1 MSSKIQVRRDT
12 HANWVSTNPKLSVG
26 EIAYETDT
34 GKFKIGNG
42 NDFYTDL
49 YFSALKTD
57 GGDMY
62 GEIDMHQSKIINLPN
77 PTSNNDAARKKYV
90 DDEINATISN
100 SEAYADI
107 AATTA
112 VGNHNSASTSV
123 HGIADTYALATKTY
137 ADTAVSTHSD
147 DTTNVHGIT
156 DTSALATKTYADTAV
171 STHSDDTTN
180 VHGITDTS
188 ALATK
193 TYADTAV
200 STHNYD
206 TTNVH
211 GIANTSELATK
222 TYADSSA
229 GTAQSNAEGFATT
242 AVSNHNSATTSVHG
256 ITDTSALATK
266 TYADTS
272 VSIHNSATTSVHGI
286 ADTSALATK
295 TYADSAA
302 SGAVS
307 THNSATTSVHGITD
321 TSALATKTYAD
332 TSVSIHNSATTSVH
346 GIADTSALATKTY
359 AETYTNTQITNL
371 INGAPSTLDTLK
383 ELSDALGAD
392 KDFAT
397 TVTNSIAT
405 KLPKAG
411 GTMSGNIAM
420 GSNSITG
427 LAAPSSD
434 NDAAT
439 KKYVDDQT
447 TTDIAEGTSLYFT
460 DERAQDAIGNN
471 LGTGLSY
478 NDSTGAISNSGVTAF
493 NTRTGSVSLS
503 DTDVTDAL
511 GYTPVD
517 VADFGSYQ
525 SSTSTDIL
533 NAITTAE
540 NYTDTVVG
548 LLTTTDISEGTGLY
562 FTDERAQDAIG
573 NNVGTGLSYND
584 STGAISVNTSTI
596 QARVTNVSDTEIG
609 YLDGVTSAIQTQINA
624 KAPTASPTFTGT
636 VSGITSTHVGLGNV
650 DNTSD
655 TNKPVSTAGQTAL
668 DLKANLASP
677 TFTGTVTLPSGTV
690 TSSMIADSTIVNADI
705 SSSAAI
711 ELSKLATN
719 PLVRAN
725 HTGTQAASTISDFD
739 TQVRTSKVTDLTAP
753 TGSFSMNSQKI
764 TNLLTPT
771 SDNDAAN
778 KAYVDA
784 AVNGINIH
792 ESVVAATTTTIG
804 YTYSNGTSGVGATL
818 ASSGNGTLALDGVS
832 LAVGNRILVKNQ
844 TDAKQNGIYV
854 VTTLGSGSSTWL
866 ITRATDYDLAGE
878 VSAGDFIFVKGGTL
892 NANTGWIQTSDVTT
906 VGTDSL
912 SFTQFSGAG
921 AYTAST
927 GLTLTGTVF
936 SIDTATTVDK
946 TTAQTLTNKTLTSPT
961 LTTPALGVATATSI
975 NGTSIP
981 SSATLITT
989 SDTGTVTNNM
999 LAGSIA
1005 NNKLS
1010 NSTTTIGSTA
1020 ISLGS
1025 SATTIAGLTSVTST
1039 GFTGALTGNA
1049 STVTNGVY
1057 TTDTG
1062 TITNTMLAGSIA
1074 PSKITGT
1081 AIVGTDLGTGVA
1093 TFLATPTSANLAA
1106 ALTDETGSTS
1116 TPKVVFSNTP
1126 AITSPLISTKLSL
1139 YTNAYIE
1146 FEGSTVDANKT
1157 TLTVVDPT
1165 AARTITLPN
1174 ATGTVVLKDT
1184 TDTLTN
1190 KTLTLPIISSISN
1203 TGTLTLPTSTD
1214 TLVGRDTTDTLTNKT
1229 INGANNTLTVRL
1241 GNDVSGQLPIA
1252 NGGTGA
1258 TTAMT
1263 AATALLPLQTSN
1275 SGKYL
1280 TNDGA
1285 GTLSWASVS
1294 GYNAP
1299 TIGSTSIGSGSTV
1312 TTIAG
1317 LTLSSPSITPSASF
1331 NGSTSGYTS
1340 LQASAIAGANMLT
1353 LPAATDTLVGKATT
1367 DTLTNKTLT
1376 TPVIDSISAASAA
1389 GTATSLFP
1397 NITTGTMAIGAGL
1410 TTGTINIATAGIGV
1424 NAINLGNSNSTITI
1438 NGNLTVSGTTT
1449 TVNSSTLAVADSN
1462 IEIAKVASPTDVTA
1476 NGAGITIK
1484 GATDKTINWYSST
1497 GSLTSSENVDL
1508 ATGKTY
1514 KINGTDVLTS
1524 TQVLGKAVPS
1534 GTILGTTDTQTLT
1547 NKSLSDSTTYFI
1559 DSSDATKKLNI
1570 DVTGTTGITGTLT
1583 SAFTTA
1589 KTLTLPDAT
1598 DTLVGK
1604 ATTDTLT
1611 NKTIGASAT
1620 ATTVS
1625 LNTATTVDTTALSGF
1640 TTIRYVLSIKQGSKV
1655 RSSQIMVQTDG
1666 STVDSNEFAIIETG
1680 GKMTGIAV
1688 AASVSSTNMILTVTI
1703 TDASGTNATVK
1714 LQKVML

>member
-42 NDFYTDL
+42 NDFYIDID
-49 YFSALKTD
+49 FSALDTA

-62 GEIDMHQSKIINLPN
+62 GQIDMHQYKIVDLPN

-90 DDEINATISN
+90 DDMGVSATS
-100 SEAYADI
+100 YADGI
-107 AATTA
+107 LIEANSYTDGVGSAANVYADGVATA
-112 VGNHNSASTSV
+112 AEEAANLYADGVGSAANVYADSV
-123 HGIADTYALATKTY
+123 GVSAESY
-137 ADTAVSTHSD
+137 ADTAVSTHS
-147 DTTNVHGIT
+147 
-156 DTSALATKTYADTAV
+156 S
-171 STHSDDTTN
+171 DTTN

-200 STHNYD
+200 STHNDD

-256 ITDTSALATK
+256 IADTSALATK

-272 VSIHNSATTSVHGI
+272 VSTHNSATTSVHGI

-307 THNSATTSVHGITD
+307 THNSASTSVHGIAD
-321 TSALATKTYAD
+321 TSALATKTYAND
-332 TSVSIHNSATTSVH
+332 AVSTHNSASTSVH

-383 ELSDALGAD
+383 ELSDALGED

-447 TTDIAEGTSLYFT
+447 TTDIAEGTNLYFT
-460 DERAQDAIGNN
+460 DERAQDAVGGI
-471 LGTGLSY
+471 LGTGLTY
-478 NDSTGAISNSGVTAF
+478 NDSTNAISINHGQITSIVVEAASGNSYGLVGTSDYLVVKDTNGYNKEIELDISAVESKL
-493 NTRTGSVSLS
+493 NT
-503 DTDVTDAL
+503 D
-511 GYTPVD
+511 GYLTT
-517 VADFGSYQ
+517 
-525 SSTSTDIL
+525 SSTS
-533 NAITTAE
+533 
-540 NYTDTVVG
+540 
-548 LLTTTDISEGTGLY
+548 
-562 FTDERAQDAIG
+562 
-573 NNVGTGLSYND
+573 
-584 STGAISVNTSTI
+584 
-596 QARVTNVSDTEIG
+596 
-609 YLDGVTSAIQTQINA
+609 
-624 KAPTASPTFTGT
+624 
-636 VSGITSTHVGLGNV
+636 
-650 DNTSD
+650 
-655 TNKPVSTAGQTAL
+655 
-668 DLKANLASP
+668 
-677 TFTGTVTLPSGTV
+677 
-690 TSSMIADSTIVNADI
+690 
-705 SSSAAI
+705 
-711 ELSKLATN
+711 
-719 PLVRAN
+719 
-725 HTGTQAASTISDFD
+725 
-739 TQVRTSKVTDLTAP
+739 
-753 TGSFSMNSQKI
+753 
-764 TNLLTPT
+764 
-771 SDNDAAN
+771 
-778 KAYVDA
+778 
-784 AVNGINIH
+784 
-792 ESVVAATTTTIG
+792 
-804 YTYSNGTSGVGATL
+804 
-818 ASSGNGTLALDGVS
+818 
-832 LAVGNRILVKNQ
+832 
-844 TDAKQNGIYV
+844 
-854 VTTLGSGSSTWL
+854 
-866 ITRATDYDLAGE
+866 
-878 VSAGDFIFVKGGTL
+878 
-892 NANTGWIQTSDVTT
+892 
-906 VGTDSL
+906 
-912 SFTQFSGAG
+912 
-921 AYTAST
+921 
-927 GLTLTGTVF
+927 
-936 SIDTATTVDK
+936 
-946 TTAQTLTNKTLTSPT
+946 TLTNKTLTSPKVNEDVV
-961 LTTPALGVATATSI
+961 LTATSTELNTLDGITASTAELNTLDGITASTSELNTLDGITASTSELNILDGATLSTTELNYVDGVTSGIQTQLNAKAPLNSPIFTGGVSVTDGAGIVAEGDLLIGGNADI
-975 NGTSIP
+975 NGNLTVYGTTTTVNTANISVSDNMIYLNEASHYVITDATGSGTEQVYHTAVNHDITVGMFIRVTGITPSGYNLSSFTEVTHVGTKTITVAGTYSGTYTSGGEVSGKINVNPDLGITGGYNDGTYHHAGIFRDASDGKWKFFQGYEPEP
-981 SSATLITT
+981 SGAFIDTNDASFALAPLKVAGFEADTITVGDVSNTEFSYLNGVTSAIQTQLNAKAPIASPTF
-989 SDTGTVTNNM
+989 TGTVVLPLTT
-999 LAGSIA
+999 GGYV
-1005 NNKLS
+1005 
-1010 NSTTTIGSTA
+1010 TTTSGGTVSSVATIPNSGLTNSKVTVGTTD
-1020 ISLGS
+1020 ISLGAS
-1025 SATTIAGLTSVTST
+1025 STTLAGLTSVSSTS
-1039 GFTGALTGNA
+1039 FTGALTGNA
-1049 STVTNGVY
+1049 DTVTNGVY
-1057 TTDTG
+1057 TT
-1062 TITNTMLAGSIA
+1062 NLAS
-1074 PSKITGT
+1074 
-1081 AIVGTDLGTGVA
+1081 GVL
-1093 TFLATPTSANLAA
+1093 TFLGTPTSANLAA
-1106 ALTDETGSTS
+1106 ALTDETGATS
-1116 TPKVVFSNTP
+1116 APKVVFSNTP
-1126 AITSPLISTKLSL
+1126 SITSPLISTKLSL

-1146 FEGSTVDANKT
+1146 FEGSTLDANKT

-1174 ATGTVVLKDT
+1174 ATGTVVLKDS

-1190 KTLTLPIISSISN
+1190 KTFDTAGTGNSFSINGTAISAV
-1203 TGTLTLPTSTD
+1203 TGTGSAALSASPTFTGTVGAAALTTTGNVI
-1214 TLVGRDTTDTLTNKT
+1214 VGGD
-1229 INGANNTLTVRL
+1229 LTV
-1241 GNDVSGQLPIA
+1241 N
-1252 NGGTGA
+1252 
-1258 TTAMT
+1258 
-1263 AATALLPLQTSN
+1263 
-1275 SGKYL
+1275 
-1280 TNDGA
+1280 
-1285 GTLSWASVS
+1285 
-1294 GYNAP
+1294 
-1299 TIGSTSIGSGSTV
+1299 
-1312 TTIAG
+1312 
-1317 LTLSSPSITPSASF
+1317 
-1331 NGSTSGYTS
+1331 
-1340 LQASAIAGANMLT
+1340 
-1353 LPAATDTLVGKATT
+1353 
-1367 DTLTNKTLT
+1367 
-1376 TPVIDSISAASAA
+1376 
-1389 GTATSLFP
+1389 
-1397 NITTGTMAIGAGL
+1397 
-1410 TTGTINIATAGIGV
+1410 
-1424 NAINLGNSNSTITI
+1424 
-1438 NGNLTVSGTTT
+1438 GTTT
-1449 TVNSSTLAVADSN
+1449 TLNTTTLQVTDSN

-1484 GATDKTINWYSST
+1484 GATDKTLNWYSST
-1497 GSLTSSENVDL
+1497 DAFTSSVNMDI
-1508 ATGKTY
+1508 ASGKTY

>member
-1 MSSKIQVRRDT
+1 M
-12 HANWVSTNPKLSVG
+12 
-26 EIAYETDT
+26 
-34 GKFKIGNG
+34 
-42 NDFYTDL
+42 
-49 YFSALKTD
+49 
-57 GGDMY
+57 
-62 GEIDMHQSKIINLPN
+62 
-77 PTSNNDAARKKYV
+77 
-90 DDEINATISN
+90 
-100 SEAYADI
+100 
-107 AATTA
+107 
-112 VGNHNSASTSV
+112 
-123 HGIADTYALATKTY
+123 
-137 ADTAVSTHSD
+137 
-147 DTTNVHGIT
+147 
-156 DTSALATKTYADTAV
+156 
-171 STHSDDTTN
+171 
-180 VHGITDTS
+180 
-188 ALATK
+188 
-193 TYADTAV
+193 
-200 STHNYD
+200 
-206 TTNVH
+206 
-211 GIANTSELATK
+211 
-222 TYADSSA
+222 
-229 GTAQSNAEGFATT
+229 
-242 AVSNHNSATTSVHG
+242 
-256 ITDTSALATK
+256 
-266 TYADTS
+266 
-272 VSIHNSATTSVHGI
+272 HGI

-295 TYADSAA
+295 SYADT
-302 SGAVS
+302 AVS
-307 THNSATTSVHGITD
+307 T
-321 TSALATKTYAD
+321 
-332 TSVSIHNSATTSVH
+332 HNSATTSVH

-359 AETYTNTQITNL
+359 AENYTNNQITNL

-447 TTDIAEGTSLYFT
+447 TTDVAEGTNLYFT
-460 DERAQDAIGNN
+460 NERAQDAVGDN

-503 DTDVTDAL
+503 NTDVTDAL

-525 SSTSTDIL
+525 SSTSTDIS

-548 LLTTTDISEGTGLY
+548 ELTTTNISEGTGLY

-573 NNVGTGLSYND
+573 DNLGTGLSYD
-584 STGAISVNTSTI
+584 DLTGAISVNTSTI

-609 YLDGVTSAIQTQINA
+609 YLDGVTSGIQNQIDSKLA
-624 KAPTASPTFTGT
+624 SSTASSTYAPIASPTFTGI
-636 VSGITSTHVGLGNV
+636 VSGVTKMHVGLGNV

-655 TNKPVSTAGQTAL
+655 ANKPISTNTQSAL
-668 DLKANLASP
+668 DLKAPLASP
-677 TFTGTVTLPSGTV
+677 TFTGTVTLPNGTV
-690 TSSMIADSTIVNADI
+690 TSNMILDGTIVNDDI
-705 SSSAAI
+705 NSSAGIA
-711 ELSKLATN
+711 LSKLATD
-719 PLVRAN
+719 PLARAN
-725 HTGTQAASTISDFD
+725 HTGTQTASTISDFD
-739 TQVRTSKVTDLTAP
+739 TQVRTSKVTDLTTP

-792 ESVVAATTTTIG
+792 ESVVAATT
-804 YTYSNGTSGVGATL
+804 
-818 ASSGNGTLALDGVS
+818 GNVNLTNAVDNNKVLDGITLS
-832 LAVGNRILVKNQ
+832 TGNRILVKNQ
-844 TDAKQNGIYV
+844 STASQNGIYIV
-854 VTTLGSGSSTWL
+854 ASNGAP
-866 ITRATDYDLAGE
+866 TRATDYDLAGE

-892 NANTGWIQTSDVTT
+892 NANTGWIQTSDVAT
-906 VGTDSL
+906 VGTDSIL
-912 SFTQFSGAG
+912 FTQFSGAG
-921 AYTAST
+921 TYTAST
-927 GLTLTGTVF
+927 GLTLTGTAF

-981 SSATLITT
+981 SSSTLITN
-989 SDTGTVTNNM
+989 SDTGTVTNTM

-1049 STVTNGVY
+1049 DTATKLATARNINGVSFDGSAAITVTAAAGTLSGDTLASGV
-1057 TTDTG
+1057 TTSSLTTVG
-1062 TITNTMLAGSIA
+1062 TITSGTWSGTTIAVNKGGTGATDASTARTNLGATTLGSNIFTQTNPSAITFPKYNADNTVSAESASTHRTSIGIGNVENTALSTWAGSTNITTLGTVTSGTIGAGVTLDLRYVSYLGYVQVNQGGTGITSISANQAVYGNGTNTMTAG
-1074 PSKITGT
+1074 
-1081 AIVGTDLGTGVA
+1081 
-1093 TFLATPTSANLAA
+1093 
-1106 ALTDETGSTS
+1106 
-1116 TPKVVFSNTP
+1116 
-1126 AITSPLISTKLSL
+1126 
-1139 YTNAYIE
+1139 
-1146 FEGSTVDANKT
+1146 
-1157 TLTVVDPT
+1157 
-1165 AARTITLPN
+1165 
-1174 ATGTVVLKDT
+1174 
-1184 TDTLTN
+1184 
-1190 KTLTLPIISSISN
+1190 TLPI
-1203 TGTLTLPTSTD
+1203 
-1214 TLVGRDTTDTLTNKT
+1214 
-1229 INGANNTLTVRL
+1229 A
-1241 GNDVSGQLPIA
+1241 A
-1252 NGGTGA
+1252 GGTGA

-1263 AATALLPLQTSN
+1263 AATALLPSQTSN

-1285 GTLSWASVS
+1285 GILSWASVS
-1294 GYNAP
+1294 GYSAP
-1299 TIGSTSIGSGSTV
+1299 TIGGTLISSGA
-1312 TTIAG
+1312 TITQ
-1317 LTLSSPSITPSASF
+1317 LSNVTLSSPVISPGATF
-1331 NGSTSGYTS
+1331 NGSTSGTIV
-1340 LQASAIAGANMLT
+1340 LAATAIAGSNTLT

-1376 TPVIDSISAASAA
+1376 TPTIDVINAASAS
-1389 GTATSLFP
+1389 GTASSLFP

-1410 TTGTINIATAGIGV
+1410 TTGTLNIATAGIGI
-1424 NAINLGNSNSTITI
+1424 NAINLGNSNSTITV

-1449 TVNSSTLAVADSN
+1449 TVNSTTLAVADSN

-1484 GATDKTINWYSST
+1484 GGTDKTINWYSST
-1497 GSLTSSENVDL
+1497 ASFLHSENVDV
-1508 ATGKTY
+1508 ASGKTY

-1547 NKSLSDSTTYFI
+1547 NKSLSDSTTYFV
-1559 DSSDATKKLNI
+1559 DVSDATKKLNI

-1611 NKTIGASAT
+1611 NKTLGTSAA

-1666 STVDSNEFAIIETG
+1666 TTVDSNEFAIIETG